1 MLWSFEENGIKF
13 VLKAKQKKV
22 AEQSWKKD
30 LLAFLPTGYRKSLI
44 YQLLVLLAKRAGNCA
59 SYVSNN
65 ASFQN
70 Y

>member
-1 MLWSFEENGIKF
+1 MLWSLEENGIKF
-13 VLKAKQKKV
+13 VLKAKKKKV
-22 AEQSWKKD
+22 TEQLWKKD
-30 LLAFLPTGYRKSLI
+30 LLAFLPTGYGKSLI
-44 YQLLVLLAKRAGNCA
+44 YQLLVLHAKRAGNCV